1 MLVPRGFLGVV
12 GCVAAW
18 VPCRTHLASPRWLS
32 ASALVAQKVG
42 IVAIASP
49 SPYTAPHPLA
59 LAMGTTAANLD
70 ADGNHYAE
78 GTKYH

>member
-1 MLVPRGFLGVV
+1 MCCRMGALQNTSRLTSMVTGKCV
-12 GCVAAW
+12 GN
-18 VPCRTHLASPRWLS
+18 
-32 ASALVAQKVG
+32 QKVG